1 MGRWTIARV
10 DGVHVV
16 TMTSNKVNAM
26 NDDFFSDM
34 QAAIADLQSAEVLPV
49 VLTGQ
54 GRCFCAG
61 LDLRG
66 LFELDR
72 VTLATFVDRLNATVL
87 AWLSLPRP
95 TVAAVN
101 GHAIAGGCVLALACD
116 LRIAVD
122 GEASIGMN
130 EVQVGIPF
138 PAVPLAV
145 TRHALAPAHLRE
157 ALLMGALYEP
167 AAAKDRGLVDAL
179 MPASDLIAEACARA
193 RTIAPDSL
201 AAYAAVKTHLLAP
214 TLAQYEATR
223 EQVNREFLDVWFSEG
238 GRRRMGEMRDRL
250 LRRS

>member
-16 TMTSNKVNAM
+16 TMTSNQVNAM
-26 NDDFFSDM
+26 NGDFFSDL
-34 QAAIADLQSAEVLPV
+34 QAAIAQLQSAEVLPT

-61 LDLRG
+61 LDLRE

-72 VTLATFVDRLNATVL
+72 ASLASFVDRLDATVL

-116 LRIAVD
+116 LRVAVD
-122 GEASIGMN
+122 RDASIGMN

-145 TRHALAPAHLRE
+145 TRHALGPQQLRE
-157 ALLMGALYEP
+157 TLLMGALYTP
-167 AAAKDRGLVDAL
+167 GDAQARGLVDAL
-179 MPASDLIAEACARA
+179 APAGEVMSRACAWA
-193 RTIAPDSL
+193 RSIAPDSL
-201 AAYAAVKTHLLAP
+201 AAYAAVKTHLLEP
-214 TLAQYEATR
+214 TLTAYVGTR

-238 GRRRMGEMRDRL
+238 GRRRLAEVRDRL

>member
-26 NDDFFSDM
+26 NDDFFSDL
-34 QAAIADLQSAEVLPV
+34 QAAIVELQSAEVLPI
-49 VLTGQ
+49 VLTGT

-61 LDLRG
+61 LDLRQ
-66 LFELDR
+66 LFDLDR
-72 VTLATFVDRLNATVL
+72 VTLRAFVDRLDATVL

-95 TVAAVN
+95 TIAAIN
-101 GHAIAGGCVLALACD
+101 GHAIAGGCVLALASD
-116 LRIAVD
+116 LRVAVD
-122 GEASIGMN
+122 RDATIGLN

-145 TRHALAPAHLRE
+145 TRHALSPAHARE
-157 ALLMGALYEP
+157 VLLMGALYSPEE
-167 AAAKDRGLVDAL
+167 ARQRGLLDVLAPPREVMPRAL
-179 MPASDLIAEACARA
+179 ALARSIAG
-193 RTIAPDSL
+193 DSL
-201 AAYAAVKTHLLAP
+201 AAYATVKTHLLAP
-214 TLAQYEATR
+214 TLAALEQSR

-238 GRRRMGEMRDRL
+238 GRRRLGEVRERL

>member
-1 MGRWTIARV
+1 MGRWNIAQV

-16 TMTSNKVNAM
+16 TMASNKVNAM
-26 NDDFFSDM
+26 NDDFFSDL
-34 QAAIADLQSAEVLPV
+34 QAAIAELQSAEVLPV
-49 VLTGQ
+49 VLTGS
-54 GRCFCAG
+54 GTCFCAG
-61 LDLRG
+61 LDLRA
-66 LFELDR
+66 LYELDR
-72 VTLATFVDRLNATVL
+72 VTLTSFIDRLDATVL

-95 TVAAVN
+95 TVAAIN

-122 GEASIGMN
+122 RDARIGMN

-145 TRHALAPAHLRE
+145 TRHALSPAHVRE
-157 ALLMGALYEP
+157 VLLMGALYAPEE
-167 AAAKDRGLVDAL
+167 ARARGLVDATV
-179 MPASDLIAEACARA
+179 PAAEVLPRALALARS
-193 RTIAPDSL
+193 IVPDSQ

-214 TLAQYEATR
+214 TLAVLEQSR

-238 GRRRMGEMRDRL
+238 GRRRLGEMRERL